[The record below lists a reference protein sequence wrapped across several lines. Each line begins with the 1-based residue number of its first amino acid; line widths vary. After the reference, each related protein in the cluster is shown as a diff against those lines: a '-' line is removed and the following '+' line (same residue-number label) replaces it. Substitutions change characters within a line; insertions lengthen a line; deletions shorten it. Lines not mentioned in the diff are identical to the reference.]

1 MAAFCRLFSLFGF
14 GVLHLVWAFK
24 FWEHSRVD
32 VAWCT
37 VVSVLIIL
45 CLYDYV
51 CIVYVIYYHLVVK
64 CSVYCLIYVCLDII

>member
-1 MAAFCRLFSLFGF
+1 M
-14 GVLHLVWAFK
+14 
-24 FWEHSRVD
+24 D

>member
-1 MAAFCRLFSLFGF
+1 MAAFCRIFFGLVLW
-14 GVLHLVWAFK
+14 VLHLVWAFK

-32 VAWCT
+32 VARCT

-45 CLYDYV
+45 CLHDYV

>member
-1 MAAFCRLFSLFGF
+1 M
-14 GVLHLVWAFK
+14 
-24 FWEHSRVD
+24 D

-45 CLYDYV
+45 CLHDYV